1 MYCIEVLRKKLT
13 KTAIDMNTI
22 EIKRLKLLTCI
33 LFIPQAK
40 IIAAIIT
47 IINQWLGR
55 PKKIFFMIE
64 PLS

>member
-1 MYCIEVLRKKLT
+1 LRTNPT
-13 KTAIDMNTI
+13 KIAIDINII

-40 IIAAIIT
+40 IIAEIIT
-47 IINQWLGR
+47 IISQWLGR
-55 PKKIFFMIE
+55 PKKIFLMIE